1 MCMGPSVCILAV
13 CVGEMQTSLP
23 TPGVRVNCI
32 MLGNRVALEQMP
44 WQSKNVQSHFSVS
57 SELMLLNI
65 ITEVCA
71 LSAMLGMAQC

>member
-1 MCMGPSVCILAV
+1 
-13 CVGEMQTSLP
+13 
-23 TPGVRVNCI
+23 